1 MTVYT
6 ADAVAMLRYLVDQ
19 LPERANDL
27 FTRAEQG
34 IDSIEAPDIA
44 MAEVL
49 TAVGG
54 SSEVASITLEMAPQQ
69 ALRELV
75 TNGPLEIA
83 TIGEHELAVYA
94 SEVERYSMHDG
105 LIVATHRVHGTD
117 AIITKDS
124 TFRDR
129 GVETVWD

>member
-19 LPERANDL
+19 LPARADDL
-27 FTRAEQG
+27 FTRAERG
-34 IDSIEAPDIA
+34 VDSIEAPDVA

-49 TAVGG
+49 AAVGG
-54 SSEVASITLEMAPQQ
+54 SGEVAGITLEMTPQQ

-75 TNGPLEIA
+75 TRGPLEVA

-94 SEVERYSMHDG
+94 SEVDLYSMHDG

-117 AIITKDS
+117 AVISKDPVFGD
-124 TFRDR
+124 T